1 MLLRYCRRILVGSV
15 AVMSACAP
23 PLPVALRSTY
33 TDHFSAGTAVERNP
47 PSCRVHIVKLTD
59 ERHSPELLGIVL
71 GRAVRAPPDAA
82 VWLRSIMNGLQAR
95 GVMPIFD
102 DDRSESDV
110 PIKVQISLLIAWLTD
125 TGSNKTANVVLN
137 VQTRSPGAEPGGRD
151 YRGGSSTIDWS
162 ASADELQS
170 TVDRA
175 FAVALDKLAVD
186 FRQLCS
192 K

>member
-1 MLLRYCRRILVGSV
+1 MLLRYCRRVLVGAIV
-15 AVMSACAP
+15 LMSACAP

-33 TDHFSAGTAVERNP
+33 TEHLSASTAVQKASP
-47 PSCRVHIVKLTD
+47 DCRVHIVKLTD

-71 GRAVRAPPDAA
+71 GRAVRAPPDADA
-82 VWLRSIMNGLQAR
+82 WLRSIMNGLQAR
-95 GVMPIFD
+95 GVMPVFE
-102 DDRSESDV
+102 DDRSESAAPV
-110 PIKVQISLLIAWLTD
+110 EVQVSLLIAWLTD
-125 TGSNKTANVVLN
+125 TGSNKTANVVLH
-137 VQTRSPGAEPGGRD
+137 VQTRGPGAEPVGRD

-175 FAVALDKLAVD
+175 FAAALDKSAVD